1 MKIFSS
7 LFARTMRWSRHPH
20 APWYLA
26 LLSFAES
33 SFFPV
38 PPDVMLAPLAMAAPR
53 RAWALALL
61 TTVASVLGGLFGYA
75 IGYFA
80 FAGIRPWL
88 EGSSYWEPYLQARA
102 WFDAWGAWA
111 VFIAGFSPIP
121 YKVFTIAAGVAQM
134 ALLPFTLASL
144 VGRGA
149 RFFLVAALM
158 RWGGERM
165 EARLHR
171 IIDRGNDPAGKC
183 RLERPVCRWCGLNRL
198 NQQAFQVTVKGD
210 RW

>member
-38 PPDVMLAPLAMAAPR
+38 PPDVMLAPMAMAAPR

-171 IIDRGNDPAGKC
+171 IIDRLGWASVALAVLAFGLY
-183 RLERPVCRWCGLNRL
+183 RLGWI
-198 NQQAFQVTVKGD
+198 
-210 RW
+210 